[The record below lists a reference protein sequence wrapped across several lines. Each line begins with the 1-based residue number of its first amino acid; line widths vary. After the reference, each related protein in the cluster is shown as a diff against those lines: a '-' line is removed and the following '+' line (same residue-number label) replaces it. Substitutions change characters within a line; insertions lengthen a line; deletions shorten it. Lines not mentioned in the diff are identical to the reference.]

1 MLVGSGQLG
10 LRLYMRMQQL
20 PATAVLS
27 LKNDEEIIG
36 LSGRF
41 QDLLGWTEDDL
52 LGASV
57 AKVLSDA
64 GFLTRFDSGRDTLWT
79 EVTALRPDGSRLQLD
94 AELQRWS
101 AGDDRFATVSL
112 RPRQAGVEPLSTNAS
127 EAQARFDALLDASP
141 DGIVITDET
150 GLIEM
155 FNSSAESLFGL
166 SEDEVRG
173 ASLARLFPN
182 SAQHPVTDSQ
192 SDFLA
197 ELRRDATGNAR
208 EFRARR
214 GDGSLFPVEVSVGQS
229 SSSGDR
235 CFIVVVRD
243 ITRRQNAAAALALS
257 ESNLR
262 MSQALAHLG
271 SFEFNYL
278 SDEPMYWSDEVFRI
292 IGLDPAAGVPDV
304 AFLRDRILH
313 PDDRQRIVQ
322 AIAAARQHGG
332 VLELNY
338 RILRSDGTMRH
349 VQTAARVLPAADPGS
364 FRISGTVLD
373 VSDRRRIERALR
385 EERDRAELYLDLV
398 GVMVIA
404 VDNNGN
410 ITMINRQGL
419 ETLGAEEEEVIGRNF
434 FQLFIPEEYRKR
446 VLADFNKLIESDDN
460 LLLRLDEG
468 WVETRGGQ
476 RRLVRWRNKKL
487 LTASGMS
494 IGVLVAGE
502 DITEQRRIGDQL
514 KQAEQELRLTFQH
527 APIGMATLDVDG
539 HVLSVNQSLCT
550 MLGYPQA
557 ELLGLPMRD
566 LIHPDDRAVALGLL
580 KRLLGGEI
588 EYVRHERRYQRKD
601 GSLMFGIVRYSLIKS
616 FHDRP
621 LMFVAQIVDRTE
633 QIEAEVEVRQH
644 RERLAQVSRLGTM
657 GEMAAGL
664 AHELNQPLTAIAN
677 YVQACQHLIDADAI
691 ARDDLKEVLGKVAH
705 QARRAG
711 QVIHGLRSFVK
722 RRTVSR
728 TDTDLHRVVRDV
740 MMLAELD
747 GRANGVPITSESD
760 EILPLVQADPIQLQ
774 QVLLNLVRNAVDAM
788 AEVPH
793 RNRGVLVSTRRLGED
808 EVGIS
813 VIDHGHGIS
822 SEDATRIFD
831 PFFTTKTQGMG
842 MGLSLS
848 RSIVE
853 SHGGRLLFTDNP
865 SGGTIFTM
873 ALPTLPEEQP

>member
-57 AKVLSDA
+57 GKVLTDA
-64 GFLTRFDSGRDTLWT
+64 GFLTRFESGREVLWT

-94 AELQRWS
+94 AKLQHWS

-112 RPRQAGVEPLSTNAS
+112 RPRGASAIPLSTSSS
-127 EAQARFDALLDASP
+127 EAHARFDALLDASP
-141 DGIVITDET
+141 DGIVIADET
-150 GLIEM
+150 GLIET
-155 FNSSAESLFGL
+155 FNSSAETLFGL
-166 SEDEVRG
+166 TEDAVRG
-173 ASLARLFPN
+173 TSLTRLFPGT
-182 SAQHPVTDSQ
+182 AQHPATASQ
-192 SDFLA
+192 ADFLA
-197 ELRRDATGNAR
+197 ELRRDASGNAR
-208 EFRARR
+208 EYRARHS
-214 GDGSLFPVEVSVGQS
+214 DGTLFPVEVSVGQS

-235 CFIVVVRD
+235 CFILVVRD
-243 ITRRQNAAAALALS
+243 ITRRQHAAAALAHS

-271 SFEFNYL
+271 SFEISYP
-278 SDEPMYWSDEVFRI
+278 SDGPMYWSDEVFRI
-292 IGLDPAAGVPDV
+292 LGLDPAGGVPKV

-313 PDDRQRIVQ
+313 PEDRQRIVQ
-322 AIAAARQHGG
+322 AISAARQHGG
-332 VLELNY
+332 MLELDY
-338 RILRSDGTMRH
+338 RILRSDGTTRH
-349 VQTAARVLPAADPGS
+349 VQTAARMLPAAEPGS
-364 FRISGTVLD
+364 FRVSGTILD
-373 VSDRRRIERALR
+373 VSDRRHIERALR

-404 VDNNGN
+404 VDNNAN

-419 ETLGAEEEEVIGRNF
+419 ETLGAEEEEVLGRNF

-446 VLADFNKLIESDDN
+446 VLADFNKLIESDDK
-460 LLLRLDEG
+460 LRPRLDEG

-487 LTASGMS
+487 LTASGRT
-494 IGVLVAGE
+494 IGVLGAGE
-502 DITEQRRIGDQL
+502 DITEQRRIGNQL
-514 KQAEQELRLTFQH
+514 TQAEEELRLTFQH

-550 MLGYPQA
+550 MLGYPQS
-557 ELLGLPMRD
+557 ELLGRPMKD

-580 KRLLGGEI
+580 QRLLRGEI
-588 EYVRHERRYQRKD
+588 EYVRHERRYKRKD

-616 FHDRP
+616 LRGRP

-677 YVQACQHLIDADAI
+677 YVQACQHLIDAGAI
-691 ARDDLKEVLGKVAH
+691 ARDDLKEVLGKVGD

-711 QVIHGLRSFVK
+711 QVIQGLRSFVK
-722 RRTVSR
+722 RRAVSR
-728 TDTDLHRVVRDV
+728 RDTDLHRVIRDV

-760 EILPLVQADPIQLQ
+760 EILPYVQADPIQLQ

-793 RNRGVLVSTRRLGED
+793 RKRGVLVSTRRLGED

-831 PFFTTKTQGMG
+831 PFFTTKAQGMG

-873 ALPTLPEEQP
+873 ALPTLPEEQQ

>member
-57 AKVLSDA
+57 GKVLTDA
-64 GFLTRFDSGRDTLWT
+64 GFLTRFESGREVLWT

-94 AELQRWS
+94 AKLQHWS

-112 RPRQAGVEPLSTNAS
+112 RPRGASAIPLSTSSS

-141 DGIVITDET
+141 DGIVIADET
-150 GLIEM
+150 GLIET
-155 FNSSAESLFGL
+155 FNSSAETLFGL
-166 SEDEVRG
+166 TEDAVRG
-173 ASLARLFPN
+173 TSLTRLFPGT
-182 SAQHPVTDSQ
+182 AQHPATASQ
-192 SDFLA
+192 ADFLA
-197 ELRRDATGNAR
+197 ELRRDASGNAR
-208 EFRARR
+208 EYRARHS
-214 GDGSLFPVEVSVGQS
+214 DGTLFPVEVSVGQS

-235 CFIVVVRD
+235 CFILVVRD
-243 ITRRQNAAAALALS
+243 ITRRQHAAAALAHS

-271 SFEFNYL
+271 SFEISYP
-278 SDEPMYWSDEVFRI
+278 SDGPMYWSDEVFRI
-292 IGLDPAAGVPDV
+292 LGLDPAGGVPKV

-313 PDDRQRIVQ
+313 PEDRQRIVQ
-322 AIAAARQHGG
+322 AISAARQHGG
-332 VLELNY
+332 MLELDY
-338 RILRSDGTMRH
+338 RILRSDGTTRH
-349 VQTAARVLPAADPGS
+349 VQTAARMLPAAEPGS
-364 FRISGTVLD
+364 FRVSGTILD
-373 VSDRRRIERALR
+373 VSDRRHIERALR

-404 VDNNGN
+404 VDNNAN

-419 ETLGAEEEEVIGRNF
+419 ETLGAEEEEVLGRNF

-446 VLADFNKLIESDDN
+446 VLADFNKLIESDDK
-460 LLLRLDEG
+460 LRPRLDEG

-487 LTASGMS
+487 LTASGRT
-494 IGVLVAGE
+494 IGVLGAGE
-502 DITEQRRIGDQL
+502 DITEQRRIGNQL
-514 KQAEQELRLTFQH
+514 TQAEEELRLTFQH

-550 MLGYPQA
+550 MLGYPQS
-557 ELLGLPMRD
+557 ELLGRPMKD

-580 KRLLGGEI
+580 QRLLRGEI
-588 EYVRHERRYQRKD
+588 EYVRHERRYKRKD

-616 FHDRP
+616 LRGRP

-677 YVQACQHLIDADAI
+677 YVQACQHLIDAGAI
-691 ARDDLKEVLGKVAH
+691 ARDDLKEVLGKVGD

-711 QVIHGLRSFVK
+711 QVIQGLRSFVK
-722 RRTVSR
+722 RRAVSR
-728 TDTDLHRVVRDV
+728 RDTDLHRIVRDV

-760 EILPLVQADPIQLQ
+760 EILPYVQADPIQLQ

-793 RNRGVLVSTRRLGED
+793 RKRGVLVSTRRLGED

-822 SEDATRIFD
+822 SEDAPRIFD
-831 PFFTTKTQGMG
+831 PFFTTKAQGMG

-873 ALPTLPEEQP
+873 ALPTLPEEQQ

>member
-57 AKVLSDA
+57 GKVLTDA
-64 GFLTRFDSGRDTLWT
+64 GFLTRFESGREVLWT

-94 AELQRWS
+94 AKLQHWS

-112 RPRQAGVEPLSTNAS
+112 RPRGASAIPLSTSSS
-127 EAQARFDALLDASP
+127 EAHARFDALLDASP
-141 DGIVITDET
+141 DGIVIADET
-150 GLIEM
+150 GLIET
-155 FNSSAESLFGL
+155 FNSSAETLFGL
-166 SEDEVRG
+166 TEDAVRG
-173 ASLARLFPN
+173 TSLTRLFPGT
-182 SAQHPVTDSQ
+182 AQHPATASQ
-192 SDFLA
+192 ADFLA
-197 ELRRDATGNAR
+197 ELRRDASGNAR
-208 EFRARR
+208 EYRARHS
-214 GDGSLFPVEVSVGQS
+214 DGTLFPVEVSVGQS

-235 CFIVVVRD
+235 CFILVVRD
-243 ITRRQNAAAALALS
+243 ITRRQHAAAALAHS

-271 SFEFNYL
+271 SFEISYP
-278 SDEPMYWSDEVFRI
+278 SDGPMYWSDEVFRI
-292 IGLDPAAGVPDV
+292 LGLDPAGGVPKV

-313 PDDRQRIVQ
+313 PEDRQRIVQ
-322 AIAAARQHGG
+322 AISAARQHGG
-332 VLELNY
+332 MLELDY
-338 RILRSDGTMRH
+338 RILRSDGTTRH
-349 VQTAARVLPAADPGS
+349 VQTAARMLPAAEPGS
-364 FRISGTVLD
+364 FRVSGTILD
-373 VSDRRRIERALR
+373 VSDRRHIERALR

-404 VDNNGN
+404 VDNNAN

-419 ETLGAEEEEVIGRNF
+419 ETLGAEEEEVLGRNF

-446 VLADFNKLIESDDN
+446 VLADFNKLIESDDK
-460 LLLRLDEG
+460 LRPRLDEG

-487 LTASGMS
+487 LTASGRT
-494 IGVLVAGE
+494 IGVLGAGE
-502 DITEQRRIGDQL
+502 DITEQRRIGNQL
-514 KQAEQELRLTFQH
+514 TQAEEELRLTFQH

-550 MLGYPQA
+550 MLGYPQS
-557 ELLGLPMRD
+557 ELLGRPMKD

-580 KRLLGGEI
+580 QRLLRGEI
-588 EYVRHERRYQRKD
+588 EYVRHERRYKRKD

-616 FHDRP
+616 LRGRP

-677 YVQACQHLIDADAI
+677 YVQACQHLIDAGAI
-691 ARDDLKEVLGKVAH
+691 ARDDLKEVLGKVGD

-711 QVIHGLRSFVK
+711 QVIQGLRSFVK
-722 RRTVSR
+722 RRAVSR
-728 TDTDLHRVVRDV
+728 RDTDLHRIVRDV

-760 EILPLVQADPIQLQ
+760 EILPYVQADPIQLQ

-793 RNRGVLVSTRRLGED
+793 RKRGVLVSTRRLGED

-822 SEDATRIFD
+822 SEDAPRIFD
-831 PFFTTKTQGMG
+831 PFFTTKAQGMG

-873 ALPTLPEEQP
+873 ALPTLPEEQQ